1 MSKFILC
8 LDIDDCILPSSHTYL
23 GRFDDSHEILKLNM
37 KRISAMLKK
46 YDMQV
51 FITSSWYSVLNIQE
65 DGTLGYER
73 EDRVND
79 DSHYLVDEYMNFKA
93 IRDGLGKRVIGLS
106 CGDRYKD
113 ISKLLNEGHRVV
125 SLDDM
130 DLTPDYIIKHGGEVC
145 PTKLEE
151 NYLFLETKG
160 FVTNEHGYKMHN
172 FVKKE
177 NQ

>member
-1 MSKFILC
+1 MNKIVLA
-8 LDIDDCILPSSHTYL
+8 LDIDDSILPSSHTYL

-65 DGTLGYER
+65 DGSLGYER
-73 EDRVND
+73 EERVNT
-79 DSHYLVDEYMNFKA
+79 DSHYLVDEYMAFKA
-93 IRDGLGKRVIGLS
+93 IRDGIGARVVGLS
-106 CGDRYKD
+106 CGDRYRD
-113 ISKLLNEGHRVV
+113 ISKLLNDGHRVV
-125 SLDDM
+125 SIDDM
-130 DLTPDYIIKHGGEVC
+130 ELTPDYIVKYGGEVDSD
-145 PTKLEE
+145 TLQE

-160 FVTNEHGYKMHN
+160 FVTNEHGYLIHN

-177 NQ
+177 K